1 MTAIDTDG
9 GLKRAAC
16 LIASQLP
23 ENEDEAMRVL
33 DYAKGIVRHLKSDR
47 IPSSSAVIPFSPSLL
62 KGRAVAPEGGPEART
77 YSPGKA
83 NPV

>member
-1 MTAIDTDG
+1 MASTIED

-23 ENEDEAMRVL
+23 DDEKEALRVL
-33 DYAKGIVRHLKSDR
+33 DYAGGIVRHLKDDK
-47 IPSSSAVIPFSPSLL
+47 AGG
-62 KGRAVAPEGGPEART
+62 GRAVILFSPGVPRGPVSGPKDDREVQT

-83 NPV
+83 NPA